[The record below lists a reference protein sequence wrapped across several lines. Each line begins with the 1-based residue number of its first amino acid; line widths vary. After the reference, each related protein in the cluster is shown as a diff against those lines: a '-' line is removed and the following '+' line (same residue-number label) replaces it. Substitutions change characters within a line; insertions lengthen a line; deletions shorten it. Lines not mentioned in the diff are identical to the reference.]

1 MKGPTRFLVFRLYGA
16 MASWGEAA
24 PGDVRPTE
32 LRPTRS
38 ALLGLLAAAVG
49 LDRRDE
55 EAHRAL
61 ASELTFGLL
70 VESAGV
76 PIVDFHTA
84 QLRKPSKRWRPRT
97 RTEQL
102 DEARDK
108 LMTVPSR
115 RDYRCDALVEVAVT
129 SELASPRYSLEA
141 LCAALERPA
150 FTLYLGRK
158 ACPPALPLAPRILDA
173 ATLRE
178 AFESYQSKG
187 APGEET
193 LGITRALGSTTPG
206 AAGLFWETASDI
218 EPGARPEQKFER
230 RDDPLSRK
238 RRTFRARWES
248 YAPWPSRDAEEG
260 SHAH

>member
-1 MKGPTRFLVFRLYGA
+1 MKRPTRFLVFRLYGA

-38 ALLGLLAAAVG
+38 ALLGLLAAALG
-49 LDRRDE
+49 IDRRDE

-61 ASELTFGLL
+61 ASELTFGLR

-97 RTEQL
+97 RAEQL
-102 DEARDK
+102 DQARDK

-115 RDYRCDALVEVAVT
+115 RDYRCDALVDVAVA
-129 SELASPRYSLEA
+129 SEVESPRYSLEA
-141 LCAALERPA
+141 LCTALERPA

-158 ACPPALPLAPRILDA
+158 ACPPALPLAPRVLDA
-173 ATLRE
+173 ETLRE
-178 AFESYQSKG
+178 AFEGYRSEG
-187 APGEET
+187 TPGEDT
-193 LGITRALGSTTPG
+193 LGLARHLGATTPG
-206 AAGLFWETASDI
+206 AAGLFWETAGDI
-218 EPGARPEQKFER
+218 DPGARPEQRFER
-230 RDDPLSRK
+230 CDDPLSRK

-248 YAPWPSRDAEEG
+248 YAPWPSGDEEDRR
-260 SHAH
+260 AP